1 MTEWGTTEAS
11 VKRACKPDSVSRA
24 RHGTA
29 AIYLVPPLPK
39 GSCGLPGDDSWA
51 LPSDQ
56 RRRPPIWPCSGW
68 GLPASRL
75 APGPGA
81 LLPHRFTLACP
92 SRCREAIGAIVSVAL
107 SVASL
112 RLGVTQHPALWSPD
126 FPPRRRRSGRP
137 ALLTCSVYAPFRH
150 WQGRACGRLTLRAVA
165 LRLHSIGTER
175 GVVLPSRRT
184 CRSAHG
190 QPLPAARR

>member
-1 MTEWGTTEAS
+1 MARAHAHHRWDQLPDVAS
-11 VKRACKPDSVSRA
+11 PPHTRTSAKRACKPDSVSRA

-39 GSCGLPGDDSWA
+39 GSCGLPGDDSRA
-51 LPSDQ
+51 LPSVE

-92 SRCREAIGAIVSVAL
+92 SHECEAIGALVSVAL

-137 ALLTCSVYAPFRH
+137 ALLTCSVYAPAGACSA
-150 WQGRACGRLTLRAVA
+150 WGGRKCHSERRAAEPRNLSGR
-165 LRLHSIGTER
+165 RL
-175 GVVLPSRRT
+175 
-184 CRSAHG
+184 
-190 QPLPAARR
+190 